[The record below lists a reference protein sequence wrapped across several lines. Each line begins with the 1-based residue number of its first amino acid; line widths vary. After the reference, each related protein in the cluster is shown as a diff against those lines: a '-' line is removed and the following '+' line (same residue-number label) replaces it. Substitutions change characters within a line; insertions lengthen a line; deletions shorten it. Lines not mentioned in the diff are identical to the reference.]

1 MADYNGDTI
10 NDLDINRPADTDSV
24 YTAAPA
30 LRQIK
35 RFLTQPD
42 GLKALF
48 KDSENDI
55 YKDIIDII
63 NLNKYDVG
71 QYYLTNDEEV
81 TESSLAEK
89 FSGTWKFIPNGI
101 NSLVNYSEIGKS
113 SMELIHRKTYTVS
126 AEVWRYTE
134 STAATSVS
142 GLNWT
147 RANQNTKDI
156 NVNYTLEIFKNKCFN
171 LYINFELGDYDIY
184 PGGRYMA
191 IRVPLSG
198 FTIGTWDTFTSSS
211 SHPYDGSDGWEM
223 NNMGGYLTSI
233 STPFDTAIITNS
245 TFPRAAKQHTADR
258 YNAFCKGVMSVL
270 PSELEIEDAETI
282 PESATNKIFVFVRTA

>member
-48 KDSENDI
+48 KDPENDI

-81 TESSLAEK
+81 TEKSLSEK

-101 NSLVNYSEIGKS
+101 SSLVNYSEIGKS
-113 SMELIHRKTYTVS
+113 SMELIHRKTYTV
-126 AEVWRYTE
+126 T
-134 STAATSVS
+134 
-142 GLNWT
+142 
-147 RANQNTKDI
+147 
-156 NVNYTLEIFKNKCFN
+156 C
-171 LYINFELGDYDIY
+171 DIY
-184 PGGRYMA
+184 NYSEKSSIDNGWEYHKITKTTPTIDVSYTVEIYANKTFTISFFFKQGNLDIAEYNSRRIA
-191 IRVPLSG
+191 IRVPMTD
-198 FTIGTWDTFTSSS
+198 FTIGTWDTFVASAA
-211 SHPYDGSDGWEM
+211 HPLEADGDYGVNE
-223 NNMGGYLTSI
+223 MGGYIASL
-233 STPFDTAIITNS
+233 STPNDTAVITNVAYR
-245 TFPRAAKQHTADR
+245 RASYKHTEDR
-258 YNAFCKGVMSVL
+258 FNAFCKGVMSVL
-270 PSELEIEDAETI
+270 PSALEIEDAETI